1 MKCLTPTTIR
11 TCLSLSLTQERSE
24 KREGDVSVL
33 NKKKKKSKTT
43 LTTHGWEGVEKVL
56 IALNAPTKVGPRQT
70 PSSRVQSSKSATP
83 LPPALEVPKATDGD
97 GVNLAA
103 KSATPLP
110 VAADPN
116 VGSATRSTT
125 QYKVKPELAATA
137 QYVLN
142 KHGDVVAVTSLKG
155 SLLTHL
161 LENVCLIY
169 KKLEESKFMDL
180 TIEELEVMR
189 IDLHDFRKLNV
200 NIDWLLTRLE
210 DILNGKKVLQTIN
223 QELMEAKDKL
233 KRFLEKS
240 LVDGI

>member
-1 MKCLTPTTIR
+1 MADGKGKAVMENEMSHSDDNQN
-11 TCLSLSLTQERSE
+11 LSIPQSNTGKVR

-70 PSSRVQSSKSATP
+70 PSSRVQSSKSA
-83 LPPALEVPKATDGD
+83 A
-97 GVNLAA
+97 
-103 KSATPLP
+103 PLP

-200 NIDWLLTRLE
+200 NINWLLTRLE